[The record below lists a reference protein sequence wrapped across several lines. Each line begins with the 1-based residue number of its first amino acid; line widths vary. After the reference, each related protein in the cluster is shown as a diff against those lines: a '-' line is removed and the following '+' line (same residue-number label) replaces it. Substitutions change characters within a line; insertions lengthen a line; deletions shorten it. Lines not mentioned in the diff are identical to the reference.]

1 MKVADPESW
10 WHSPMRYLATLLLL
24 LSLASACTRT
34 SVEEQVPV
42 LGSREFTPEKW
53 AATTTVERG
62 QMLGSFFEQHPPGSL
77 TAPEVKKLL
86 GKPTGYYEYDEN
98 LAYFIGPPTVD
109 SKYGKER
116 MLVFITDKRNGGIDE
131 IELVPPLR

>member
-1 MKVADPESW
+1 
-10 WHSPMRYLATLLLL
+10 MRYFAPLLLL

-34 SVEEQVPV
+34 PVEEQVLA

-53 AATTTVERG
+53 AIATTVERE
-62 QMLGSFFEQHPPGSL
+62 QMLGSFFKQHPADSL
-77 TAPEVKKLL
+77 TVPEVKKLL
-86 GKPTGYYEYDEN
+86 GNPTGYYDYDEN
-98 LAYFIGPPTVD
+98 LAYFIGPPTVE

-116 MLVFITDKRNGGIDE
+116 MLVFITDKRNGGIEE

>member
-1 MKVADPESW
+1 M
-10 WHSPMRYLATLLLL
+10 
-24 LSLASACTRT
+24 LAS
-34 SVEEQVPV
+34 
-42 LGSREFTPEKW
+42 
-53 AATTTVERG
+53 
-62 QMLGSFFEQHPPGSL
+62 FFKHHPPESL

-86 GKPTGYYEYDEN
+86 GDPTGYHDYDEN

-116 MLVFITDKRNGGIDE
+116 MLVFITDKRSGAIEE